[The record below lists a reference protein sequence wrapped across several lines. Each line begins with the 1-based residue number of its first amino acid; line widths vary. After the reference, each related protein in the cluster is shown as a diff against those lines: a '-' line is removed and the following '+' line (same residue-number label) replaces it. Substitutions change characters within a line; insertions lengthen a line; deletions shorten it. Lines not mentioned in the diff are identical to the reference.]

1 MRTISISTDVFAA
14 IWAARKEGEES
25 ENVILS
31 RLLVGPISTTS
42 NFAKLTT
49 TPPQSKPLAAT
60 ENISGY
66 FEPRYNVKFAEGEEI
81 FRTYKGKEYRARAT
95 QGAWLLINN
104 KKLYPSLHK
113 LSWSVVGGRENA
125 WLNWKYESHDG
136 KAMFIHSLRPDDKIQ
151 RRNNNVPEIDI
162 SSLKLEDL
170 DL

>member
-25 ENVILS
+25 EDVILS
-31 RLLVGPISTTS
+31 RLLVGPTTTNS
-42 NFAKLTT
+42 NFAQLSIV
-49 TPPQSKPLAAT
+49 PPQSKPLVTT
-60 ENISGY
+60 ESISGY
-66 FEPRYNVKFAEGEEI
+66 FEPKYNVKFAEGEEI

-95 QGAWLLINN
+95 RGAWLLIND

-113 LSWSVVGGRENA
+113 LSWSVVGGHENA
-125 WLNWKYESHDG
+125 WHNWKYKFGDG
-136 KAMFIHSLRPDDKIQ
+136 RAMFIHSLRPDDKVQ

-162 SSLKLEDL
+162 NSLKLEDL